1 MLGFY
6 VQQIKVAV
14 LELKR
19 SLEKHPTASTDE
31 AFTARQQNRQHR
43 GEKPTGI
50 LSLDVQLKSSSSSEE
65 APRP

>member
-31 AFTARQQNRQHR
+31 EFTARQQNRQRR